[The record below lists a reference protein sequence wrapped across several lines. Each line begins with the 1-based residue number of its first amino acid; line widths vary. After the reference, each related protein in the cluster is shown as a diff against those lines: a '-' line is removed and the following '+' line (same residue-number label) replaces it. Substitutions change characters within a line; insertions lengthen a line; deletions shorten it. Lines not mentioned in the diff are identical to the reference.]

1 MQRAFLAIRDPN
13 LAAAVRHLLT
23 SLTFEI
29 VGSVTTWDDA
39 LEQVAGCEFDL
50 LCIEQPMIVRGGHA
64 SMSALVT
71 VRANH
76 AAIVCIEAPRTHRQ
90 ELQDTYA
97 DLTIRTSDR
106 LGRDCDLKT
115 LIEAHARLRPAK
127 LRSLGA
133 LFGARLMC
141 RFCSMA
147 KPSGRPFLRGDV

>member
-1 MQRAFLAIRDPN
+1 MIRGMRRAFLAIRDPN

-39 LEQVAGCEFDL
+39 VEQVAGCEFDL
-50 LCIEQPMIVRGGHA
+50 LCIEQPMIVRGSHA
-64 SMSALVT
+64 SMSALVA

-76 AAIVCIEAPRTHRQ
+76 AAIVCIEAPRTYRQ

-106 LGRDCDLKT
+106 PAVIVRDLKT
-115 LIEAHARLRPAK
+115 LIEAHARQVAPLQN
-127 LRSLGA
+127 
-133 LFGARLMC
+133 
-141 RFCSMA
+141 
-147 KPSGRPFLRGDV
+147 